1 MTLLF
6 FYSIILIGDFMKVLF
21 IKDLKGQGKKGEVK
35 TVKDGYG
42 MNYLI
47 KNGYAVQA
55 TEGNLKHQDTLN
67 QKKMQ
72 EEQELIAECEK
83 IKEQIEKITI
93 KFKVKTGKFDKVFG
107 SVSSKQIAS
116 ELEKKGFKIEKR
128 NIKNDSELT
137 CLGVHNVKIELHKK
151 VTAEVKV
158 ELIKES

>member
-1 MTLLF
+1 
-6 FYSIILIGDFMKVLF
+6 MKVLF

-35 TVKDGYG
+35 VVKDGYG

-67 QKKMQ
+67 QKREQ
-72 EEQELIAECEK
+72 EEQELIAQCEK
-83 IKEQIEKITI
+83 VKKEIEKLNI

-107 SVSSKQIAS
+107 TVSSKQIS
-116 ELEKKGFKIEKR
+116 NELDKKGIKIDKR
-128 NIKNDSELT
+128 NIKNDTELA

-151 VTAEVKV
+151 VTAELKV
-158 ELIKES
+158 ELVKES